1 MERMVQV
8 SVCVYRNL
16 LRVYPREL
24 RARFATDMAEVFEDL
39 LQDAATERGTAGIV
53 DLWRNALVEFATVA
67 LPARLKP
74 DVIIAGSLSFV
85 VSSLITWVFLYAV
98 G

>member
-1 MERMVQV
+1 MERIIHA
-8 SVCVYRNL
+8 SVWAYRNL

-24 RARFATDMAEVFEDL
+24 RARFAADMAEVFEDL
-39 LQDAATERGTAGIV
+39 LHDAAEQGGVAGIV
-53 DLWRNALVEFATVA
+53 ELWRDACVEFVAVA

-74 DVIIAGSLSFV
+74 DMIMAGGLSFV
-85 VSSLITWVFLYAV
+85 VSSLITWIFLHAV